1 MIRRVYMFFIGYI
14 EDVLLLFN
22 LEEKYLITVIFIKL
36 LGRIKIIIVIS
47 YWVFNFIII
56 FKDRIIDFNLLM

>member
-1 MIRRVYMFFIGYI
+1 MVRRVYMFFIGYI